1 MFSENEQA
9 LHSGADHEEILEQV
23 GIAVL
28 TINAK
33 GILLH
38 TNQAAVVM
46 FGYTHAQ
53 MLGNNVSMLMPSYR
67 SVQHDG
73 YLEHYLNTG
82 EERIIGKGRRV
93 EGLRAIGSIFP
104 MHLAVGKFEN
114 NGEIFFTGIVHDL
127 TAQELV
133 QDEALRFGR
142 IIDKSINEI
151 FVFTSDTLQFTLV
164 NSGALNNLGY
174 TLEELM
180 CLSPF
185 DIKAGYTEE
194 SFRTLV
200 APLLSGELDRLVFQ
214 TVHNRK
220 DGTQYDAD
228 IVLHL
233 SDAVNPPEF
242 VAIIQDCTE
251 RNTLRAAMQQ
261 SQNLDSIG
269 QLTGGIAHDFNN
281 LLTVITG
288 NLELL
293 EINTRDTDSLE
304 LIEEVRSAAAL
315 GANLTSRLLS
325 FARRSAM
332 SPKRLNLND
341 LVLDMSDLL
350 KRSVGDGISFHT
362 ILDPE
367 VCMVKLD
374 HSLLDSALMNLSINA
389 RDAMSGVGTLTIQTS
404 NRTVP
409 SSQAAILGI
418 AAGYYAVITTSDTGT
433 GISPDDLQRVFEPFH
448 TTKSMSGGHG
458 LGLSMVYGFA
468 RQSGGC
474 LTVESEEG
482 SGAKFTIY
490 LPKDWSSDEEE
501 KPLPTD
507 TGTLSLRKI
516 ILLVEDDDSVR
527 RLTERRLRHMGHDV
541 ILAINGSEGLTK
553 FRDHPEIDLLITD
566 IVMPG
571 DLNGWQLLSNLRNE
585 RTQLPVIVSSGYS
598 GKLADQSDTL
608 EDGVVVLHKPYS
620 FDELKSSIA
629 LALATNV

>member
-1 MFSENEQA
+1 MFSENQQS

-38 TNQAAVVM
+38 TNQAAVAM

-53 MLGNNVSMLMPSYR
+53 MLGNNVSILMPPYR
-67 SVQHDG
+67 SVQHDAYIEN
-73 YLEHYLNTG
+73 YLTTG

-93 EGLRAIGSIFP
+93 EGLRANGSIFP
-104 MHLAVGKFEN
+104 MHLAVGKFEK
-114 NGEIFFTGIVHDL
+114 NGDVFFTGIVHDL
-127 TAQELV
+127 TAQEKV

-142 IIDKSINEI
+142 IIDESINEI

-164 NSGALNNLGY
+164 NNGALKNLGY
-174 TLEELM
+174 TLEELL

-185 DIKAGYTEE
+185 DIKAEYTEE
-194 SFRTLV
+194 SFRALV
-200 APLLSGELDRLVFQ
+200 APLLSGELDRLVLQ
-214 TVHNRK
+214 TVHIRK

-233 SDAVNPPEF
+233 SDAVTPPEF
-242 VAIIQDCTE
+242 VAIIQDSTE

-293 EINTRDTDSLE
+293 EIHTRDTDSLE

-315 GANLTSRLLS
+315 GAKLTSRLLS
-325 FARRSAM
+325 FARRSAL
-332 SPKRLNLND
+332 SPERINLND

-350 KRSVGDGISFHT
+350 KRSVGEGISFHT

-367 VCMVKLD
+367 VCAVKLD

-389 RDAMSGVGTLTIQTS
+389 RDAMSGIGTLTIQTN

-409 SSQAAILGI
+409 SKEAELLGI
-418 AAGYYAVITTSDTGT
+418 TAGIYAVLTVSDTGK
-433 GISPDDLQRVFEPFH
+433 GISSEDLRHVFDPFF
-448 TTKSMSGGHG
+448 TTKPKSGGHG
-458 LGLSMVYGFA
+458 LGLSMAYGFA

-474 LTVESEEG
+474 LTAESEEG
-482 SGAKFTIY
+482 SGARFTIY
-490 LPKDWSSDEEE
+490 LPKDRSPNEGE

-507 TGTLSLRKI
+507 TRSLGFRKI
-516 ILLVEDDDSVR
+516 ILLVEDDASVR
-527 RLTERRLRHMGHDV
+527 RLTERRLHHMGHLV
-541 ILAINGSEGLTK
+541 ISATHGSEGLSK
-553 FRDHPEIDLLITD
+553 FRAHPEIDLLITD

-571 DLNGWQLLSNLRNE
+571 ELNGWQLLSKVRNE
-585 RTQLPVIVSSGYS
+585 RAHLPIIVSSGYS
-598 GKLADQSDTL
+598 EQLANQDDNWKDTVIIL
-608 EDGVVVLHKPYS
+608 PKPYS
-620 FDELKSSIA
+620 FDELMSSIA
-629 LALATNV
+629 LAVRTN

>member
-9 LHSGADHEEILEQV
+9 LHPGADHEEILEQV

-38 TNQAAVVM
+38 TNQAAVAM

-53 MLGNNVSMLMPSYR
+53 MLGNNVSMLMPPYR

-93 EGLRAIGSIFP
+93 EGLRANGSIFP

-127 TAQELV
+127 TAQEIV

-304 LIEEVRSAAAL
+304 LIEEVRSAASL

-325 FARRSAM
+325 FARRSAL
-332 SPKRLNLND
+332 SPQRLNLND

-389 RDAMSGVGTLTIQTS
+389 RDAMSGIGTLTIQTS
-404 NRTVP
+404 NRTVS

-418 AAGYYAVITTSDTGT
+418 AAGYYAVITISDTGT
-433 GISPDDLQRVFEPFH
+433 GISPEDLQRVFEPFH
-448 TTKSMSGGHG
+448 TTKPMSGGHG
-458 LGLSMVYGFA
+458 LGLSMVYGFT

-474 LTVESEEG
+474 LTVESEKG

-507 TGTLSLRKI
+507 TSTLSLRKI

-541 ILAINGSEGLTK
+541 ISAINGSEGLAK

-571 DLNGWQLLSNLRNE
+571 DLNGWQLLSNVRNE

-598 GKLADQSDTL
+598 EQLADQDDTL
-608 EDGVVVLHKPYS
+608 KAAVVVLHKPYS
-620 FDELKSSIA
+620 FDELKSSIS
-629 LALATNV
+629 LALVTDV

>member
-9 LHSGADHEEILEQV
+9 LHPGADHEEILEQV

-38 TNQAAVVM
+38 TNQAAVAM

-53 MLGNNVSMLMPSYR
+53 MLGNNVSMLMPPYR

-93 EGLRAIGSIFP
+93 EGLRANGSIFP

-127 TAQELV
+127 TAQEIV

-389 RDAMSGVGTLTIQTS
+389 RDAMSGIGTLTIQTS
-404 NRTVP
+404 NRTVS

-418 AAGYYAVITTSDTGT
+418 AAGYYAVITISDTGT
-433 GISPDDLQRVFEPFH
+433 GISPEDLQRVFEPFH
-448 TTKSMSGGHG
+448 TTKPMSGGHG
-458 LGLSMVYGFA
+458 LGLSMVYGFT

-474 LTVESEEG
+474 LTVESEKG

-507 TGTLSLRKI
+507 TSTLSLRKI

-541 ILAINGSEGLTK
+541 ISAINGSEGLAK

-571 DLNGWQLLSNLRNE
+571 DLNGWQLLSNVRNE

-598 GKLADQSDTL
+598 EQLADQDDTL
-608 EDGVVVLHKPYS
+608 KAAVVVLHKPYS
-620 FDELKSSIA
+620 FDELKSSIS
-629 LALATNV
+629 LALVTDV